1 MAAYTSKATGNW
13 TATGQT
19 TWNEVGTP
27 GDGDTIT
34 INAGHTITI
43 PDGAG
48 TITVGRSLLGSPA
61 APSYSGSTAAATVP
75 WAAPGGANIAISV
88 VDAGGKESI
97 LSAYQQQ
104 YWTINVSK
112 PRVTMPALPAGA
124 SSFKL
129 YVNNGNGGTM
139 RLYAS
144 GLAGAATVDI
154 TSANWLAGTT
164 DYNTAVVPPQ
174 DAVAIT
180 IADTGKL
187 VIGAASPTAPPTLV
201 VRGDIYSVQT
211 TASRTAGFYPI
222 TFNPGVTFEWD
233 SSQASNPASQGYI
246 FTCSKAAQ
254 YNNYLNFNGTSA
266 NRVTVRSNASGGN
279 GRFTLSGYLGG
290 LQAVATYTDFLR
302 IGTSTTP
309 CLDLSLNFAGFSS
322 SITNCTFTSCGPLA
336 SFSGGIM
343 SSTSTFVV
351 NDNVFTSSLE
361 TRSFRVR
368 ANNDLSSGT
377 REIKR
382 NYFDKIV
389 NDSSFAGSMGGFT
402 VQHNIFYGDVWID
415 PAINYALFDSN
426 VVRKTPSTW
435 GSYNYPGDISNTFF
449 LADGDFYNPHLFGI
463 SAIRDSTF
471 DGLILQTTGSTATTD
486 GDGVCGTLTAASPRA
501 HIIKNTLVLPR
512 SGDGT
517 QASCTLATI
526 NSSGGN
532 QRFADIQHNTIMGSP
547 ADEHGVQSNESV
559 PASAASFALYRSNL
573 YWDTSA
579 RGNHFNTKLAG
590 QNPPNDNI
598 LTPSG
603 ATNNCAYNAST
614 YSNGGKSSDGTY
626 YSVPTTTTVPGSGDV
641 NVNPMFVDS
650 TRNFEKYATTFGDS
664 ASVAN
669 TITRL
674 KADPATQIPALLAYV
689 RGGFAP
695 TNALLATAGHDGTTI
710 GAVAYTAAASTGAST
725 FITLD
730 DDPGFCFS
738 TSGGALYF

>member
-27 GDGDTIT
+27 GNGDSIT
-34 INAGHTITI
+34 INAGHTVTI

-48 TITVGRSLLGSPA
+48 TITVGPSYLGSPA
-61 APSYSGSTAAATVP
+61 APSYSASTASVVVP
-75 WAAPGGANIAISV
+75 WAAPSGANIAISA
-88 VDAGGKESI
+88 VDSNGKESI
-97 LSAYQQQ
+97 LSPYQQQ
-104 YWTINVSK
+104 FWTISVSK
-112 PRVTMPALPAGA
+112 PRLTMPTLPAGA
-124 SSFKL
+124 SSFSV
-129 YVNNGNGGTM
+129 YVNNGNNGTM
-139 RLYAS
+139 RRYAS
-144 GLAGAATVDI
+144 GVGSGGTVDL
-154 TSANWLAGTT
+154 TSSNWLAGTN
-164 DYNTAVVPPQ
+164 DYSTAPTAPQ

-180 IADTGKL
+180 IANTGKL
-187 VIGAASPTAPPTLV
+187 VIGAASPTTPPTLV

-211 TASRTAGFYPI
+211 AGSRTAGFYPI

-233 SSQASNPASQGYI
+233 SSQASNPTSQGYI
-246 FTCSKAAQ
+246 FTCSKATQ

-279 GRFTLSGYLGG
+279 GRFALSGYLGG

-309 CLDLSLNFAGFSS
+309 CLDLSLNNAGFSS
-322 SITNCTFTSCGPLA
+322 SITNCTFTSYGPLA
-336 SFSGGIM
+336 SFAGGIM
-343 SSTSTFVV
+343 SSTSTLIV
-351 NDNVFTSSLE
+351 NDNRFTSSLE

-368 ANNDLSSGT
+368 ANNNLSSGT

-435 GSYNYPGDISNTFF
+435 SSYNYPGDISNTFF
-449 LADGDFYNPHLFGI
+449 LADGDFYNPHFFGV
-463 SAIRDSTF
+463 SAARDSTF
-471 DGLILQTTGSTATTD
+471 DGLILQATGSTTTTD
-486 GDGVCGTLTAASPRA
+486 GDGVCGTLSSASPRA
-501 HIIKNTLVLPR
+501 HILKNTLVLPR
-512 SGDGT
+512 SGDGL

-526 NSSGGN
+526 NVANGN
-532 QRFADIQHNTIMGSP
+532 QRFADIQHCTCMGSS

-559 PASAASFALYRSNL
+559 PASAASFALYRSNI

-579 RGNHFNTKLAG
+579 RGNHFNTKKGG
-590 QNPPNDNI
+590 QNPPNDDI
-598 LTPSG
+598 LTASG
-603 ATNNCAYNAST
+603 ATNNCAWNATT
-614 YSNGGKSSDGTY
+614 YSNVGKGSNGTY
-626 YSVPTTTTVPGSGDV
+626 YSVPTTSGQVPGTGDV
-641 NVNPMFVDS
+641 NVDPTFIDT
-650 TRNFEKYATTFGDS
+650 TRNFEKFATTFGDA

-669 TITRL
+669 TLARL
-674 KADPATQIPALLAYV
+674 QADPATQIPALLAYV

-710 GAVAYTAAASTGAST
+710 GAVAYVSVAVTARRGCVTPT
-725 FITLD
+725 R
-730 DDPGFCFS
+730 
-738 TSGGALYF
+738 GGR